1 MLRVFIITYSNSAWP
16 MTFIYSI
23 IEKNTKMSTLDLVEE
38 DLEGLNLQGMF
49 KTLLIIHKQN
59 TKEIIAVKEPLY
71 VINDSI
77 LLGLLRTRS
86 PP

>member
-1 MLRVFIITYSNSAWP
+1 
-16 MTFIYSI
+16 
-23 IEKNTKMSTLDLVEE
+23 MSTFDLVEE
-38 DLEGLNLQGMF
+38 DLEGLNLQCMF

-59 TKEIIAVKEPLY
+59 TKEIIAVKKPLY

-77 LLGLLRTRS
+77 LLRLLCTRL

>member
-1 MLRVFIITYSNSAWP
+1 
-16 MTFIYSI
+16 
-23 IEKNTKMSTLDLVEE
+23 MSTLDLVEE

-71 VINDSI
+71 VIKHM
-77 LLGLLRTRS
+77 
-86 PP
+86 

>member
-1 MLRVFIITYSNSAWP
+1 MLRVSNSAWP
-16 MTFIYSI
+16 MTFYISI
-23 IEKNTKMSTLDLVEE
+23 IEKDTKMSTLDLVEE

-49 KTLLIIHKQN
+49 KTSLITHKQN
-59 TKEIIAVKEPLY
+59 TQEIIAVKEPLY

>member
-1 MLRVFIITYSNSAWP
+1 
-16 MTFIYSI
+16 
-23 IEKNTKMSTLDLVEE
+23 MSTLDLVEE

-49 KTLLIIHKQN
+49 KTLLIIHKKN
-59 TKEIIAVKEPLY
+59 TKDIIAVKEPLY

-77 LLGLLRTRS
+77 LLRLLRTRS

>member
-1 MLRVFIITYSNSAWP
+1 
-16 MTFIYSI
+16 
-23 IEKNTKMSTLDLVEE
+23 MSTLDLVDE

-77 LLGLLRTRS
+77 LLGFLRTRS